1 MEILI
6 YKAQRGD
13 REAFIKAI
21 NSCTKQLY
29 KMGKTMRLDDEDIG
43 DAMQET
49 ILISYKKINTLKEPK
64 FFKTWVV
71 RIFINQCNSILNRKK
86 KIVLLDDFKSIE
98 KETPDESSK
107 EDLKESIEQLKEDY
121 RTIINLYYIMGYSIR
136 EISYILDEKEGTV
149 KSKLSRARNE
159 LRKIYKSKG
168 EVI

>member
-43 DAMQET
+43 DAM
-49 ILISYKKINTLKEPK
+49 INTLKEPK

-71 RIFINQCNSILNRKK
+71 RIFINKCNSILNSKK
-86 KIVLLDDFKSIE
+86 KIVLLDDFKAVE
-98 KETPDESSK
+98 EVCEVSSN
-107 EDLKESIEQLKEDY
+107 EELQEAIEQLKKDY
-121 RTIINLYYIMGYSIR
+121 KTIINLYYIMGYSIR
-136 EISYILDEKEGTV
+136 EISYILEEKEGTV